1 MTSSTIV
8 ISAKVD
14 QGLSISNPNGE
25 PLSLAVIDQ
34 HGNIISSGSAVTKA
48 VFNAAVKAYDDF
60 WQGNGHLTT
69 LTNFEI
75 TN

>member
-1 MTSSTIV
+1 MTIV
-8 ISAKVD
+8 INAKVD
-14 QGLSISNPNGE
+14 QGISISTPEGE
-25 PLSLAVIDQ
+25 PLSLAVVDQ
-34 HGNIISSGSAVTKA
+34 QGNILATGGSVTKA